1 MIEKTLLDY
10 LETALT
16 PVPVYCEV
24 PEIVPETY
32 VIIERTG
39 GNVENHLY
47 ESTFAFKS
55 YAPTLLAAATLDEA
69 VCNAL
74 LASTSLPLISAARL
88 NSHYNFTDTTT
99 HEYRYQ
105 AVFDFVHY
113 KERVNQA

>member
-1 MIEKTLLDY
+1 MIEKTLLDF
-10 LETALT
+10 LTTKLT
-16 PVPVYCEV
+16 PTPVYCEV
-24 PEIVPETY
+24 PETVPETY

-39 GNVENHLY
+39 GSMDNYLY

-55 YAPTLLAAATLDEA
+55 YAPSLLEAATLDA
-69 VCNAL
+69 SVVDAL
-74 LASTSLPLISAARL
+74 LTSATLAEISAARL

-113 KERVNQA
+113 

>member
-10 LETALT
+10 LIEKLHI
-16 PVPVYCEV
+16 PVFCEV
-24 PEIVPETY
+24 PENVPDTY
-32 VIIERTG
+32 VILERTG
-39 GNVENHLY
+39 GSVNNHLK

-55 YAPTLLAAATLDEA
+55 YAPTLLDAATLDA
-69 VCNAL
+69 SVIDAL
-74 LASTSLPLISAARL
+74 LASPSLAAISAARL

-113 KERVNQA
+113 